1 MTTLR
6 PWASALALAALA
18 GCAGISQSG
27 TWRDPQFSGPAFRK
41 VLVVV
46 ASDAQTN
53 RRILEDTFANTLQQW
68 GVGSAV
74 SYPAGDSV
82 PPDDAARI
90 VVIPSVQ
97 GSARTAAADGI
108 VTIRLLR
115 VDRAYYN
122 SGPSV
127 GVGVG
132 GGSGGWGGGWS
143 GGGIGVSFP
152 VGGSS
157 SSGVDTLTVEAA
169 LTSRANNRLVWSATY
184 SMNDP
189 GNTAAGAETLST
201 QIVTDMRKAGVI

>member
-6 PWASALALAALA
+6 LWVSALSLAVLA

-27 TWRDPQFSGPAFRK
+27 SWRDPQFSGPAFRK
-41 VLVVV
+41 LLVVV

-53 RRILEDTFANTLQQW
+53 RRIVEDTFANTLRQW
-68 GVGSAV
+68 GVGAAV

-82 PPDDAARI
+82 PPDDVARI
-90 VVIPSVQ
+90 VAMPSVQ

-115 VDRAYYN
+115 VDRGYFNN
-122 SGPSV
+122 SPTV

-132 GGSGGWGGGWS
+132 GGSGGWGGWS
-143 GGGIGVSFP
+143 GGGIGMSFP
-152 VGGSS
+152 VGGSAS
-157 SSGVDTLTVEAA
+157 NSIDTLTVEAA
-169 LTSRANNRLVWSATY
+169 LTSLATNRLVWSATY

-189 GNTAAGAETLST
+189 GNTAAGAESLST